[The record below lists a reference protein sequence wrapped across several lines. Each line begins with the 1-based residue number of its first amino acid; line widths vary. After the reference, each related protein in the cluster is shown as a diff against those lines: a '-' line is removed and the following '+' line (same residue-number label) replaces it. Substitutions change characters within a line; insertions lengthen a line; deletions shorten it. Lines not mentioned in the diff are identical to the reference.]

1 MNIQIRDEQ
10 NTDIQAI
17 FDLTKAAFSEVQY
30 SSHTEQFIVN
40 ALRESH
46 QLTLSLVAEIN
57 NQVVGHIAFSPIRI
71 SDETTGWYG
80 LGPVSVLP
88 EFQGKGIGSKL
99 ICSGLEALKD
109 LDALGCILLGD
120 PNYYGKF
127 GFKADARLILE
138 DVPADYFQI
147 LALTDHIPNGYVTYS
162 EAFNATA

>member
-1 MNIQIRDEQ
+1 MNIQIRNEQ

-17 FDLTKAAFSEVQY
+17 FDLTQKAFNDLEH

-40 ALRESH
+40 ALRESK

-57 NQVVGHIAFSPIRI
+57 NQVVGHIAFSPVRI

-99 ICSGLEALKD
+99 IRSALEALKD
-109 LDALGCILLGD
+109 LDALGCVLLGD

-138 DVPADYFQI
+138 GVPAEYFQI
-147 LALTDHIPNGYVTYS
+147 LPFTDDIPSGTVVYDD
-162 EAFNATA
+162 AFNATA